1 MMEIVDFTEIRK
13 KSDRSDI
20 VKMRLSN
27 YYKPVKKNTPKW
39 YCTIFI
45 GSTIMQ
51 SLGWKQDD
59 VITLMRQASFPLS
72 IYLKKNNELRGHK
85 LKKIKNSNSFS
96 VAFTWDQPEIV
107 QDGKTFLTTVEHEI
121 INDYI
126 KINYG

>member
-1 MMEIVDFTEIRK
+1 MMDIVDFTEIRK

-27 YYKPVKKNTPKW
+27 YYKPIKKSTPKW

-45 GSTIMQ
+45 GSTIVE

-59 VITLMRQASFPLS
+59 TISIMRNNGSPSS
-72 IYLKKNNELRGHK
+72 IYLSRDNRNPRHK
-85 LKKIKNSNSFS
+85 LKKIKNSNCFS
-96 VAFTWDQPEIV
+96 IAFTWDQPEIV
-107 QDGKTFLTTVEHEI
+107 QDGKTSLTTVDHEI

-126 KINYG
+126 KINY